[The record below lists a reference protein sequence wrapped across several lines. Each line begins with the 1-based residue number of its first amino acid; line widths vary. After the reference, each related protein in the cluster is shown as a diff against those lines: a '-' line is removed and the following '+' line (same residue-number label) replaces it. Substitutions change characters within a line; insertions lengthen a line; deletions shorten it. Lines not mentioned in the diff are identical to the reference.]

1 MPTCAV
7 CGADN
12 AAEARFCRN
21 CAAPFDRYQAS
32 AADYAWLAA
41 SLTSTD
47 LSAATAQSSQ
57 APHLAYPDP
66 GAEEERMDQPAP
78 TLFAGRYEV
87 PPAAA
92 DGPLTVVDTTPWRRC
107 WACGSTANEPEESFC
122 IECGAALTRRT
133 YQAVLTPADAPA
145 GAALVPSIADER
157 ARALLPEIWDQVE
170 EGDRVLTVLNDSGRP
185 PLTMPLDETA
195 ALAVGVGQ
203 ARLLVSLHSLGLA
216 LGPVAVA
223 DLEPLPGG
231 GARLRAVPHLR
242 PIAPDDAAA
251 VQADL
256 LALAD
261 LLERLTATPRTTL
274 RLSEEE
280 AEAAAQ
286 EAPLVVA
293 LRQARIGAYA
303 DAASLAA
310 TLEQLLAERTHPV
323 PLRQIV
329 GAHTDTGIVREHNED
344 SLLTLQLTLI
354 NNNRPEIWGVYI
366 VADGMGGHAAGEVAS
381 GLAVRAAADL
391 ILGEY
396 LARAVQPDVT
406 FSEEEAISLVRRAVQ
421 RANEAVVAESRAQAN
436 DMGTTFTMALVA
448 GDRAI
453 VGNVGDSRTYL
464 FRDGRL
470 QRISKDHSLVQRL
483 VDLGQISEEDI
494 YSHPQR
500 NAVLRSLGDRS
511 EIDVDVFTERLRPG
525 DALLLCSDG
534 QWEMTRD
541 PEMERF
547 LAREDSPQAVCEA
560 LVAAANQ
567 AGGEDN
573 IAVVLVRFE

>member
-1 MPTCAV
+1 MPICAL
-7 CGADN
+7 CGSDN
-12 AAEARFCRN
+12 AAGARFCRT
-21 CAAPFDRYQAS
+21 CAAPLTRYKAS
-32 AADYAWLAA
+32 AADDAWLAA
-41 SLTSTD
+41 RLSSAD
-47 LSAATAQSSQ
+47 LPPDPARSGPPRHD
-57 APHLAYPDP
+57 PHP
-66 GAEEERMDQPAP
+66 GAEEEPMDQPAP
-78 TLFAGRYEV
+78 ILFAGRYEL

-92 DGPLTVVDTTPWRRC
+92 DGPLVVVDTAPWRRC
-107 WACGSTANEPEESFC
+107 WACGSTANEPEEAFC
-122 IECGAALTRRT
+122 IECGAALERRP
-133 YQAVLTPADAPA
+133 YPAVLTPADAPSGPA
-145 GAALVPSIADER
+145 LIAAVDDER

-170 EGDRVLTVLNDSGRP
+170 EVGRVLTILNDSGRA
-185 PLTMPLDETA
+185 PLATPLDETA
-195 ALAVGVGQ
+195 ALAVGLPL
-203 ARLLVSLHSLGLA
+203 ARLLESLHARGLA
-216 LGPVAVA
+216 LGPLAPT
-223 DLEPLPGG
+223 DLEPVPGG
-231 GARLRAVPHLR
+231 GARLRAAPHLR

-280 AEAAAQ
+280 AEAAAHDL
-286 EAPLVVA
+286 PLVDV
-293 LRQARIGAYA
+293 LRQVRTGAFA
-303 DAASLAA
+303 DAAGLAA
-310 TLEQLLAERTHPV
+310 TLEQVLAQRTRPA
-323 PLRQIV
+323 PLRQVV

-344 SLLTLQLTLI
+344 SLFTLQLTLI
-354 NNNRPEIWGVYI
+354 NNNQPEIWGVYI

-391 ILGEY
+391 FLGEY
-396 LARAVQPDVT
+396 LARAVQPDVA
-406 FSEEEAISLVRRAVQ
+406 FSEEEAVAFVRRAVQ
-421 RANEAVVAESRAQAN
+421 RANEAVIAESRHQAN

-470 QRISKDHSLVQRL
+470 RRITRDHSLVQRL
-483 VDLGQISEEDI
+483 VDLGQIAEDDI

-511 EIDVDVFTERLRPG
+511 EIEIDVFTERLRPG

-541 PEMERF
+541 PDMERL
-547 LAREDSPQAVCEA
+547 LAREEPPQAVCEA

-573 IAVVLVRFE
+573 IAVILVRFE